1 MERVRLSLSEQFRIL
16 GNYAY
21 HNIKEQIIVV
31 IPVCLYMALF
41 QIVIMQY
48 GFSLVAWLTGGIACV
63 ILGLTFFLEG
73 VKIGLVPI
81 GEAVGN
87 TLPKKSSTGVILI
100 FAFALGILGA
110 MGEPVLGSL
119 QLAGAQLKEEHAPLL
134 YRLLVLQPNFLVYT
148 VAFGVGVAVFLGTMR
163 FLYGWSLK
171 PIVIPIITL
180 AIIMTIIA
188 ARDHT
193 LGTAIGL
200 AWDTGAVIVGPV
212 LCPLVLALG
221 LGVCRA
227 TGKGDPSMAGFGMV
241 GLISVMPI
249 ISVITLTFVLS
260 FFDGHEKKSHAAVPV
275 VAEKTVAAPAAAEPA
290 VNLPAEISFA
300 AYYAKVR
307 LLSVPTELPYAE
319 YAKKISQLSA
329 ADNAAFRAAFVVNDE
344 HRTIVVKNAMPPEL
358 RSQLPGL
365 LAKLG
370 YDLESMPASIFKKAY
385 DIRVADESK
394 LKGTIKLRGDVPPEI
409 RKQIPDILKTIGF
422 SFKKP
427 VVIESFVLGLRAILP
442 IFIFLYVVM
451 RLLKERGPPTPQLIL
466 SVVFAVFGL
475 FLFNFGLSVGLSQ
488 LGNQSGDRLPTAF
501 LDYLPLFPDQK
512 SLYPSELGKVIVV
525 IFALIL
531 GYGATLA
538 EPAFNV
544 LGQQVEEVTQG
555 AFKKNL
561 FGQAV
566 ALGVGVGASLG
577 IASLLY
583 HVNLLYLLLPPY
595 ALLVILTL
603 FNQEKFVNIAWDG
616 GAVTT
621 GPITVPLKLAIGLS
635 LSAAT
640 GAGEGFGV
648 IALASAYPVLNILL
662 LGLFL
667 GNKKN
672 DDLAEAE
679 EQS

>member
-1 MERVRLSLSEQFRIL
+1 P
-16 GNYAY
+16 A
-21 HNIKEQIIVV
+21 
-31 IPVCLYMALF
+31 
-41 QIVIMQY
+41 
-48 GFSLVAWLTGGIACV
+48 VAT
-63 ILGLTFFLEG
+63 
-73 VKIGLVPI
+73 
-81 GEAVGN
+81 
-87 TLPKKSSTGVILI
+87 
-100 FAFALGILGA
+100 
-110 MGEPVLGSL
+110 
-119 QLAGAQLKEEHAPLL
+119 
-134 YRLLVLQPNFLVYT
+134 
-148 VAFGVGVAVFLGTMR
+148 
-163 FLYGWSLK
+163 
-171 PIVIPIITL
+171 
-180 AIIMTIIA
+180 
-188 ARDHT
+188 
-193 LGTAIGL
+193 
-200 AWDTGAVIVGPV
+200 
-212 LCPLVLALG
+212 
-221 LGVCRA
+221 
-227 TGKGDPSMAGFGMV
+227 
-241 GLISVMPI
+241 
-249 ISVITLTFVLS
+249 
-260 FFDGHEKKSHAAVPV
+260 EKAAAVP
-275 VAEKTVAAPAAAEPA
+275 AATEPA
-290 VNLPAEISFA
+290 VELPDQISFA
-300 AYYAKVR
+300 AFYSKIR
-307 LLSVPTELPYAE
+307 LLSVPLELPYAE
-319 YAKKISQLSA
+319 YSKKLNQLSK
-329 ADNAAFRAAFVVNDE
+329 ADAAAFREAFVVNDE
-344 HRTIVVKNAMPPEL
+344 HRTIAVKNAMPPEL
-358 RSQLPGL
+358 RAQIPGL

-385 DIRVADESK
+385 AINVEDESK
-394 LKGTIKLRGDVPPEI
+394 LKGSIKLRKDVSPEI

-427 VVIESFVLGLRAILP
+427 VVLESFILGLRAILP
-442 IFIFLYVVM
+442 IFIFLYIVM

-466 SVVFAVFGL
+466 SVIFAVFGL

-512 SLYPSELGKVIVV
+512 SLYPSGIGKVIVV

-583 HVNLLYLLLPPY
+583 QINLLYLLLPPY

-667 GNKKN
+667 GSKKN
-672 DDLAEAE
+672 EGLEEAE
-679 EQS
+679 ES